1 MTSEITT
8 KIYDKDIG
16 IERLLALIR
25 VLIDPK
31 IGCPWDVSQ
40 DHKSIAHYCIE
51 EAYEL
56 EDAILKEDTNS
67 IKKELG
73 DILFQVIFHC
83 NLGEKNNTFSF
94 DDVIQ
99 AVCDKMIFRHPHVFD
114 KMGNSQSK
122 LSSKEI
128 KKNWEKLKKIERDN
142 DSFCNKDDL
151 FVDIPNNL
159 PALLRATK
167 MQQRASE
174 LEYDFPRIENAL
186 DKIHE
191 EIIELKEALNT
202 KDSRSIEEEIGDVF
216 FSLANLT
223 RKLSLDPEKA
233 LRLSIDKFAVRINS
247 ALTQIKKEN
256 LTKTELDSKK
266 LDEIWNLVKREQGK
280 KNE

>member
-1 MTSEITT
+1 MTPKNTT

-16 IERLLALIR
+16 IERLLALVK
-25 VLIDPK
+25 VLRDPK

-40 DHKSIAHYCIE
+40 DHKSIAHFCIE

-56 EDAILKEDTNS
+56 EDAILQENTNS

-99 AVCDKMIFRHPHVFD
+99 TVCDKMIFRHPHVFD
-114 KMGNSQSK
+114 KMGNRQSE
-122 LSSKEI
+122 LSSREI
-128 KKNWEKLKKIERDN
+128 EKNWEKLKKIERDN
-142 DSFCNKDDL
+142 DSIGNKDDL
-151 FVDIPNNL
+151 FVDIPYNL

-174 LEYDFPRIENAL
+174 LEYDFPTTENAL

-191 EIIELKEALNT
+191 EISELKDVLNT
-202 KDSRSIEEEIGDVF
+202 KDSRLIEEEIGDVL

-247 ALTQIKKEN
+247 ALAQIRKEK

-266 LDEIWNLVKREQGK
+266 LDEIWNLVKREQGR